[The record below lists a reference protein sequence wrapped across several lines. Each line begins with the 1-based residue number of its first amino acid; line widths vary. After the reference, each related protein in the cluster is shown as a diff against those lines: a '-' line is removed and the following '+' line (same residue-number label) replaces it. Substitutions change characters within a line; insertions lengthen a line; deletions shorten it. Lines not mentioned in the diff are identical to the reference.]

1 MLCMSKKTEYALAA
15 LGHLAEQPGRVASA
29 REIAAAQALPA
40 PLLINILKN
49 LQGHGLLRS
58 TRGVKGGYQ
67 VAQDLAT
74 VSLHELIAIVECE
87 GHSADG
93 DCGCLE
99 HAQDAAR
106 DRGRNRQSSPHG
118 PVQALQFKLVRFL
131 REVRVADLVLPG
143 RRIDVPVERLT
154 LKDNSKVV
162 QDNNDRRLSHADH
175 AL

>member
-1 MLCMSKKTEYALAA
+1 MLCMSKKTEYALVA
-15 LGHLAEQPGRVASA
+15 LGHLAEQPGKVASA
-29 REIAAAQALPA
+29 REIAAAHTLPTA
-40 PLLINILKN
+40 LLINILKN

-58 TRGVKGGYQ
+58 TRGVKGGYR
-67 VAQDLAT
+67 VARDLGGL
-74 VSLHELIAIVECE
+74 SLHELIAIVDCE

-99 HAQDAAR
+99 HAQDEAAR
-106 DRGRNRQSSPHG
+106 GESGRNRPVSPHG

-154 LKDNSKVV
+154 LKDNTKVV
-162 QDNNDRRLSHADH
+162 N
-175 AL
+175 

>member
-1 MLCMSKKTEYALAA
+1 MLCMSKKTQYALVA
-15 LGHLAEQPGRVASA
+15 LGHLSEQPGRVASA
-29 REIAAAQALPA
+29 REIAAAHAMPMA
-40 PLLINILKN
+40 LLINILKN

-67 VAQDLAT
+67 VARDLGGL
-74 VSLHELIAIVECE
+74 SLHELIAIVDCE
-87 GHSADG
+87 GHSTDG

-99 HAQDAAR
+99 YAQDEAAR
-106 DRGRNRQSSPHG
+106 GDWGRNRQASPHG

-154 LKDNSKVV
+154 LKDNTKVV
-162 QDNNDRRLSHADH
+162 N
-175 AL
+175 

>member
-1 MLCMSKKTEYALAA
+1 MLCMSKKTEYALVA

-29 REIAAAQALPA
+29 REIAAAYALPSA
-40 PLLINILKN
+40 LLVNILKN

-67 VAQDLAT
+67 VVRDLGT
-74 VSLHELIAIVECE
+74 LSLHKLIAIVDCE
-87 GHSADG
+87 GHSTDG
-93 DCGCLE
+93 DCGCLD
-99 HAQDAAR
+99 HAQDVSR
-106 DRGRNRQSSPHG
+106 DRGRNRQVSPHG

-154 LKDNSKVV
+154 LKDNNKVV
-162 QDNNDRRLSHADH
+162 NQNDRRLS
-175 AL
+175 

>member
-1 MLCMSKKTEYALAA
+1 MLCMSKKTQYALVA
-15 LGHLAEQPGRVASA
+15 LGHLSEQPGRVASA
-29 REIAAAQALPA
+29 REIAAAHAMPMA
-40 PLLINILKN
+40 LLINILKN

-67 VAQDLAT
+67 VARDLGGL
-74 VSLHELIAIVECE
+74 SLHELIAIVECE

-99 HAQDAAR
+99 HAQDPTR
-106 DRGRNRQSSPHG
+106 DLGRNRPASPNG

-131 REVRVADLVLPG
+131 QDVRVADLVLPG

-154 LKDNSKVV
+154 LKDNNKVV
-162 QDNNDRRLSHADH
+162 HNNNDRRLSHADH
-175 AL
+175 AQ